1 MNDNFKF
8 FFNFLVT
15 ALLAVTIT
23 FLITDLFAR

>member
-8 FFNFLVT
+8 FFNFFIA

-23 FLITDLFAR
+23 FLIADLFA